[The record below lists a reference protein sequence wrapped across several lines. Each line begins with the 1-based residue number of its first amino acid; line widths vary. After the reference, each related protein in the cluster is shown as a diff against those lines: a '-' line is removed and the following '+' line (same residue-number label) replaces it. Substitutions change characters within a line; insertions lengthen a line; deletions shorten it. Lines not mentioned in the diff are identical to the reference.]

1 MSYPKNPY
9 EIIVK
14 NEYYP
19 SGLKEVDIWNYYQQN
34 KRNILKETLGKT
46 LIVFFATSL
55 NKTTVIRKNKSKGLI
70 RLSPTDYNTIISGRT
85 LSLHSIMDR
94 YSKYGIIDID
104 TNDFNKAKDVVI
116 DIFNIM
122 EAARFAK
129 SLQIRFTGKKSF
141 HIKIEFNAEYKI
153 EDIRKMIFDYLIE
166 SNVQQKYT
174 ITNKRI
180 RNIPN
185 IDLNRN
191 VYNAGY
197 ITLHSLSIT
206 GLKCMEVP
214 LKKVKNF
221 RKEDAKIFN

>member
-19 SGLKEVDIWNYYQQN
+19 SGLREVDIWNYYQQN
-34 KRNILKETLGKT
+34 KINILKETIGKT

-55 NKTTVIRKNKSKGLI
+55 NKTIVIRKNKSKGLI
-70 RLSPTDYNTIISGRT
+70 RLTPTDYNTIVSGRT

-94 YSKYGIIDID
+94 YSNYGIIDID

-122 EAARFAK
+122 EKAK
-129 SLQIRFTGKKSF
+129 FTKDLQIRFSGKKSF
-141 HIKIEFNAEYKI
+141 HIKVDFNSDYKI
-153 EDIRKMIFDYLIE
+153 EHIRKMIYDHLIE
-166 SNVQQKYT
+166 NNIQQKYT
-174 ITNKRI
+174 IAHKRF
-180 RNIPN
+180 RNVPN

-197 ITLHSLSIT
+197 ITLHSLSII
-206 GLKCMEVP
+206 GLKCMEIP
-214 LKKVKNF
+214 FRKIRNF
-221 RKEDAKIFN
+221 KKEDAKI

>member
-9 EIIVK
+9 ETIVK

-19 SGLKEVDIWNYYQQN
+19 SGLKEVDIWNYYQEN
-34 KRNILKETLGKT
+34 KINILKETLGKT

-55 NKTTVIRKNKSKGLI
+55 NKTTVLRKNKSKELI
-70 RLSPTDYNTIISGRT
+70 RLTPTDYNTIVNGRT
-85 LSLHSIMDR
+85 LSFHSVMDR

-104 TNDFNKAKDVVI
+104 TDNFDKAKDTVI
-116 DIFNIM
+116 DIYNVM
-122 EAARFAK
+122 EK
-129 SLQIRFTGKKSF
+129 SKFTKDLQIRFSGKKSF
-141 HIKIEFNAEYKI
+141 HIKVDLNGEFRI
-153 EDIRKMIFDYLIE
+153 EDIKKIIFNQLIE
-166 SNVQQKYT
+166 NNIQQKYT
-174 ITNKRI
+174 IAHKRF

-197 ITLHSLSIT
+197 ITLHSLAIT
-206 GLKCMEVP
+206 GLKCIEVP

-221 RKEDAKIFN
+221 KKEDAKIL

>member
-19 SGLKEVDIWNYYQQN
+19 SGLKEVDIWNYYQTN
-34 KRNILKETLGKT
+34 KINILKETLGKT

-55 NKTTVIRKNKSKGLI
+55 NKTTVLRKNKSKGLI
-70 RLSPTDYNTIISGRT
+70 RLTPTDYNTIVNGRT
-85 LSLHSIMDR
+85 LSFHSVMDR

-104 TNDFNKAKDVVI
+104 TDNFDKAKDTVI
-116 DIFNIM
+116 DIYNVM
-122 EAARFAK
+122 EKAK
-129 SLQIRFTGKKSF
+129 FTKDLQIRFSGKKSF
-141 HIKIEFNAEYKI
+141 HLKVDLNGEFRIENIKKIIFNH
-153 EDIRKMIFDYLIE
+153 LIE
-166 SNVQQKYT
+166 NNIQQKYT
-174 ITNKRI
+174 ISHKRF

-197 ITLHSLSIT
+197 ITLHSLAIT

-214 LKKVKNF
+214 LKKVKSF
-221 RKEDAKIFN
+221 RKEDAKIN

>member
-19 SGLKEVDIWNYYQQN
+19 SGLKEVDIWNYYQEN
-34 KRNILKETLGKT
+34 KINILKETLGKT

-55 NKTTVIRKNKSKGLI
+55 NKTTVLRKNKSKELI
-70 RLSPTDYNTIISGRT
+70 RLTPTDYNTIVNGRT
-85 LSLHSIMDR
+85 LSFHSVMDR

-104 TNDFNKAKDVVI
+104 TDNFDKAKDTVI
-116 DIFNIM
+116 DIYNVM
-122 EAARFAK
+122 EK
-129 SLQIRFTGKKSF
+129 SKFTKDLQIRFSGKKSF
-141 HIKIEFNAEYKI
+141 HIKVDLNGEFRI
-153 EDIRKMIFDYLIE
+153 EDIKKIIFNQLIE
-166 SNVQQKYT
+166 NNIQQKYT
-174 ITNKRI
+174 IAHKRF

-197 ITLHSLSIT
+197 ITLHSLAIT
-206 GLKCMEVP
+206 GLKCIEVP

-221 RKEDAKIFN
+221 KKEDAKIL